1 MNTKPGALV
10 TNETFLIETTT
21 RREEIVSMKF
31 EHIKWNVGTFIT
43 VAGVVAAIV
52 KLIG

>member
-1 MNTKPGALV
+1 MGK
-10 TNETFLIETTT
+10 I
-21 RREEIVSMKF
+21 REEMASMKVDP
-31 EHIKWNVGTFIT
+31 IKWNVGTIIA